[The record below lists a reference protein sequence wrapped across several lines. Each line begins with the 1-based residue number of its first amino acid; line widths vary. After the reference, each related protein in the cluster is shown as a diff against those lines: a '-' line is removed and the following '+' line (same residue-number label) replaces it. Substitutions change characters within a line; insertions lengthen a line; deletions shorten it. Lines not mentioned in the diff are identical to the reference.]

1 MTRILP
7 LLCLLPMQVF
17 ADCQQLTIDEQASVV
32 GVDATIREIR
42 FVRNDIFDL
51 DQKRSFWFHRFA
63 NDYHVIT
70 TEQTLRQDLLFKSG
84 DKLDPSLVAETERL
98 LRSRRHLRKA
108 QIYVS
113 EYCAATNEVVLTVES
128 WDNWSLLPKLG
139 FGHEG
144 GATKI
149 TLGLAEDNLWGTG
162 NQAQVEY
169 FSDSER
175 DGYKTKWFAPN
186 IAGSHWQSSL
196 QYANSSDGESY
207 QFGVNL
213 PFYQQSSEWAFHF
226 DTTKDI
232 KDVSEYARGEVYNE
246 YQSKQQ
252 QLDVG
257 AGWKLW
263 QQDAQ
268 VQHLSA
274 GIRLDDWH
282 FNANEQSVLP
292 APEDRD
298 LSSVW
303 FSWDFI
309 DADYRELTNFN
320 LFNRIEDI
328 NFGWQLQATYGLLSP
343 GLGAYESGHWW
354 ELKAEKNYQ
363 LTEGSWLVFRSNLQ
377 QLDRSSR
384 PLQRLL
390 STDFKY
396 IRHLDDNQVLI
407 AQLRWFDGK
416 NLFRDQFIAV
426 GGDEGMRAFPLNYQ
440 VGNKAMLA
448 SLEYRYITGMNLYQ
462 LVDVAFA
469 GFADVGKAWDNPQT
483 PPGPDNGTLRGYGV
497 GLRLFPSHS
506 SRGSMISIDLAH
518 PITDN
523 PEIAGWNL
531 RLIAKK
537 PF

>member
-1 MTRILP
+1 MRRILSILSLFP
-7 LLCLLPMQVF
+7 IYSWANCY
-17 ADCQQLTIDEQASVV
+17 QLTAADQSTVM
-32 GVDATIREIR
+32 GMDATIKEII
-42 FVRNDIFDL
+42 FVRNDIFEI
-51 DQKRSFWFHRFA
+51 KKERSFWFHRFA
-63 NDYHVIT
+63 NNYHVIT
-70 TEQTLRQDLLFKSG
+70 TEDTIRKDLLFKTG
-84 DKLDPSLVAETERL
+84 DPLNLSLISETERL

-108 QIYVS
+108 QIHVTT
-113 EYCAATNEVVLTVES
+113 YCPDSKEATLTVET

-144 GATKI
+144 GATKLS
-149 TLGLAEDNLWGTG
+149 LGLAEDNLWGTG

-186 IAGSHWQSSL
+186 INGSHWQSSL

-226 DTTKDI
+226 ETIKDI

-252 QLDVG
+252 QLELG

-282 FNANEQSVLP
+282 FNPNAQSVLQE
-292 APEDRD
+292 PEDRD
-298 LSSVW
+298 LSGVW
-303 FSWDFI
+303 LSWDFI

-320 LFNRIEDI
+320 LFNRIEDV
-328 NFGWQLQATYGLLSP
+328 NFGWQLQATYGRLTP
-343 GLGAYESGHWW
+343 GLGAYDSGHWW
-354 ELKAEKNYQ
+354 ELNAEKNYQ
-363 LTEGSWLVFRSNLQ
+363 LSAGNWLVLRSNLR
-377 QLDRSSR
+377 QLDRSSQ

-390 STDFKY
+390 STEVRY
-396 IRHLDDNQVLI
+396 IRHLTERQVLI
-407 AQLRWFDGK
+407 SQVKWFDGK

-440 VGNKAMLA
+440 VGNKAVLA
-448 SLEYRYITGMNLYQ
+448 SLEYRYITGINLYQ

-469 GFADVGKAWDNPQT
+469 GFADVGKAWDNPQL
-483 PPGPDNGTLRGYGV
+483 PAGPDNSTLHGYGV

-518 PITDN
+518 PVTDN
-523 PEIAGWNL
+523 PEISGWNL

>member
-1 MTRILP
+1 MKRMLSLVCFMP
-7 LLCLLPMQVF
+7 F
-17 ADCQQLTIDEQASVV
+17 YGWADCQTLTLADQSSVL
-32 GVDATIREIR
+32 GVRATIREIH
-42 FVRNDIFDL
+42 FIRNDIFDL
-51 DQKRSFWFHRFA
+51 KQERSFWFHRFA

-70 TEQTLRQDLLFKSG
+70 TEQTLRNDLLFNTG
-84 DKLDPSLVAETERL
+84 DQLDFALVAETERL

-108 QIYVS
+108 HIYVS
-113 EYCAATNEVVLTVES
+113 QYCPQTNEVVLTVES

-144 GATKI
+144 GATKL

-162 NQAQVEY
+162 VQAQVEY

-207 QFGVNL
+207 QFGVSL

-226 DTTKDI
+226 ETLKDI

-263 QQDAQ
+263 QQESQ

-282 FNANEQSVLP
+282 FNPNEQSVLP
-292 APEDRD
+292 EPEDRD

-303 FSWDFI
+303 LSWDFI

-328 NFGWQLQATYGLLSP
+328 NFGWQLQATYGLLSQ
-343 GLGAYESGHWW
+343 GLGAYDSGHWW

-363 LTEGSWLVFRSNLQ
+363 LTEGSWVVLRSNLKR
-377 QLDRSSR
+377 LDRSAQ
-384 PLQRLL
+384 PQQRLL
-390 STDFKY
+390 STEFRY
-396 IRHLDDNQVLI
+396 IRHLTDRQVLI
-407 AQLRWFDGK
+407 SQLKWLDGK
-416 NLFRDQFIAV
+416 NIFRDQLIAV

-440 VGNKAMLA
+440 VGNKALLA
-448 SLEYRYITGMNLYQ
+448 SIEYRYITGMNLYQ
-462 LVDVAFA
+462 LLDVAFA
-469 GFADVGKAWDNPQT
+469 GFADVGKAWDNPLF
-483 PPGPDNGTLRGYGV
+483 PPGPDTSTLHGYGV
-497 GLRLFPSHS
+497 GMRLFPSHS
-506 SRGSMISIDLAH
+506 SRGSMISIDLAY